1 MENSYRILIGKY
13 AQKDL
18 IDIYNYI
25 SKVLSNNAA
34 AVQLLNKINDKFE
47 SIKLFPKSA
56 PLISNEYVKNKNIRK
71 LLIDSYI
78 AFYEIDEANFEII
91 IIRIIYGMMNYSKIL

>member
-1 MENSYRILIGKY
+1 MENSYRIVIGKY

-56 PLISNEYVKNKNIRK
+56 PLISNEYVKKKNIRK
-71 LLIDSYI
+71 ILINNYI
-78 AFYEIDEANFEII
+78 AFYEIDEANFEIR
-91 IIRIIYGMMNYSKIL
+91 IIRIIYGMMNYSEIL